1 MSIALDIVAK
11 ILVKYWHFIVIG
23 LLFALL
29 LLTCDKNTDLL
40 NKNQKSQGELQSMA
54 LDISRSTQEATISKK
69 GFREILKEKKELQ
82 WVLDSLKKN
91 PKTIT
96 EIQYIRTEKY
106 SRDTVKIITSDFE
119 GLMLNRASYNTC
131 GLEVDFMW
139 FNMDTIGDFSVKD
152 KTELAIVT
160 TDERKRLF
168 NWNWTPRWGK
178 RQYEITVLTSCG
190 DSIITNYIITK
201 EK

>member
-1 MSIALDIVAK
+1 
-11 ILVKYWHFIVIG
+11 
-23 LLFALL
+23 
-29 LLTCDKNTDLL
+29 
-40 NKNQKSQGELQSMA
+40 MA

-190 DSIITNYIITK
+190 DSIITNYKLTK

>member
-1 MSIALDIVAK
+1 VSIALDIVAK

-190 DSIITNYIITK
+190 DSIITNYKITK

>member
-29 LLTCDKNTDLL
+29 LLTCNKNTDLR

-119 GLMLNRASYNTC
+119 GLMINRASYNTC

-190 DSIITNYIITK
+190 DSIITNYKITK

>member
-29 LLTCDKNTDLL
+29 LLTCNKNTDLR

-190 DSIITNYIITK
+190 DSIITNYKITK

>member
-1 MSIALDIVAK
+1 VSIALDIVAK

-29 LLTCDKNTDLL
+29 LLTCNKNTDLR

-119 GLMLNRASYNTC
+119 GLMINRASYNTC

-190 DSIITNYIITK
+190 DSIITNYKITK

>member
-11 ILVKYWHFIVIG
+11 ILAKYWHFIVIG
-23 LLFALL
+23 LLFWFLL
-29 LLTCDKNTDLL
+29 LNYNAKTEYKKKLRES
-40 NKNQKSQGELQSMA
+40 KSDNLSMA
-54 LDISRSTQEATISKK
+54 LNHSRIAKQATLDKE
-69 GFREILKEKKELQ
+69 GFNRVINENKELQ

-119 GLMLNRASYNTC
+119 GLMINRASYNTC

-168 NWNWTPRWGK
+168 NWKRTPRWGK

-190 DSIITNYIITK
+190 DSIITNYKLTK

>member
-1 MSIALDIVAK
+1 VSIALDIVAK

-29 LLTCDKNTDLL
+29 LLTCNKNTDLR

-190 DSIITNYIITK
+190 DSIITNYKITK

>member
-190 DSIITNYIITK
+190 DSIITNYKLTK

>member
-190 DSIITNYIITK
+190 DSIITNYKITK

>member
-1 MSIALDIVAK
+1 VSIALDIVAK

-29 LLTCDKNTDLL
+29 LLTCNKNTDLR

-119 GLMLNRASYNTC
+119 GLMINRASYNTC

-168 NWNWTPRWGK
+168 NWNWTPRWGE

-190 DSIITNYIITK
+190 DSIITNYKLTK

>member
-29 LLTCDKNTDLL
+29 LLTCNKNTDLR

-190 DSIITNYIITK
+190 DSIITNYKLTK